1 MILIE
6 WLQFILGVSFLL
18 AGLGVFT
25 VQVFGVF
32 KFDYVLNRMHA
43 AAMGDTLGIGISLV
57 GLIILSGW
65 NFASLKMAL
74 IIVFLWNASPVS
86 SHLIARL
93 EATTNPHLER
103 CCEME
108 EGITEHLWDE
118 DQREIIYADRDK
130 TDRDKA
136 DQAQTDQD
144 KADQAQ
150 TDRGK
155 TDQHKADPVKS
166 NRDKAREE
174 S

>member
-6 WLQFILGVSFLL
+6 WLQFTLGVAFLL
-18 AGLGVFT
+18 AGLGVFA

-32 KFDYVLNRMHA
+32 KFNYVLNRMHA

-57 GLIILSGW
+57 DLIILSGW

-103 CCEME
+103 CCELE
-108 EGITEHLWDE
+108 EGVMEHLWDE
-118 DQREIIYADRDK
+118 DQREIIYADQKKKNADK
-130 TDRDKA
+130 VDQNKVNHDKA
-136 DQAQTDQD
+136 I
-144 KADQAQ
+144 
-150 TDRGK
+150 
-155 TDQHKADPVKS
+155 QHKA
-166 NRDKAREE
+166 EE
-174 S
+174 ET

>member
-1 MILIE
+1 MILLE
-6 WLQFILGVSFLL
+6 WLQFILGVAFLL
-18 AGLGVFT
+18 AGLGVFA

-32 KFDYVLNRMHA
+32 KFNYVLNRMHA

-103 CCEME
+103 CCELE
-108 EGITEHLWDE
+108 EGVMEHLWDE
-118 DQREIIYADRDK
+118 DQREIIYADQKKKNADK
-130 TDRDKA
+130 VDQNKVNHDKA
-136 DQAQTDQD
+136 I
-144 KADQAQ
+144 
-150 TDRGK
+150 
-155 TDQHKADPVKS
+155 QHKA
-166 NRDKAREE
+166 EE
-174 S
+174 ET

>member
-6 WLQFILGVSFLL
+6 WLQFILGVAFLL
-18 AGLGVFT
+18 AGLGVFA

-32 KFDYVLNRMHA
+32 KFNYVLNRMHA

-65 NFASLKMAL
+65 NIASLKMAL

-103 CCEME
+103 CCELE
-108 EGITEHLWDE
+108 EGVMEHLWDE
-118 DQREIIYADRDK
+118 DQREIIYADQKKKNADK
-130 TDRDKA
+130 VDQNKVNHDKA
-136 DQAQTDQD
+136 I
-144 KADQAQ
+144 
-150 TDRGK
+150 
-155 TDQHKADPVKS
+155 QHKA
-166 NRDKAREE
+166 EE
-174 S
+174 ET

>member
-6 WLQFILGVSFLL
+6 CLQFILGVAFLL
-18 AGLGVFT
+18 AGLGVFA

-32 KFDYVLNRMHA
+32 KFNYVLNRMHA

-103 CCEME
+103 CCELE
-108 EGITEHLWDE
+108 EGVMEHLWDE
-118 DQREIIYADRDK
+118 DQREIIYADQKKKNADK
-130 TDRDKA
+130 VDQNKVNHDKA
-136 DQAQTDQD
+136 I
-144 KADQAQ
+144 
-150 TDRGK
+150 
-155 TDQHKADPVKS
+155 QHKA
-166 NRDKAREE
+166 EE
-174 S
+174 ET

>member
-6 WLQFILGVSFLL
+6 WLQFILGVAFLL
-18 AGLGVFT
+18 AGLGVFA

-32 KFDYVLNRMHA
+32 KFNYVLNRMHA

-103 CCEME
+103 CCELE
-108 EGITEHLWDE
+108 EGVMEHLWDE
-118 DQREIIYADRDK
+118 NQREIIYADQKKKNADK
-130 TDRDKA
+130 VDQNKVNHDKA
-136 DQAQTDQD
+136 I
-144 KADQAQ
+144 
-150 TDRGK
+150 
-155 TDQHKADPVKS
+155 QHKA
-166 NRDKAREE
+166 EE
-174 S
+174 ET

>member
-1 MILIE
+1 M
-6 WLQFILGVSFLL
+6 L
-18 AGLGVFT
+18 AGLGVFA

-32 KFDYVLNRMHA
+32 KFNYVLNRMHA

-103 CCEME
+103 CCELE
-108 EGITEHLWDE
+108 EGVMEHLWDE
-118 DQREIIYADRDK
+118 DQREIIYADQKKKNADK
-130 TDRDKA
+130 VDQNKVNHDKA
-136 DQAQTDQD
+136 I
-144 KADQAQ
+144 
-150 TDRGK
+150 
-155 TDQHKADPVKS
+155 QHKA
-166 NRDKAREE
+166 EE
-174 S
+174 ET